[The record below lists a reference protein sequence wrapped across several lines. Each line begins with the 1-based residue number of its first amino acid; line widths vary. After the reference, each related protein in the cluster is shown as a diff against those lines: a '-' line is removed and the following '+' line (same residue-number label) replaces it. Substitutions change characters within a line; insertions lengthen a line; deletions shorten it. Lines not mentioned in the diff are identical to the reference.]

1 MKLDKRLIDFHS
13 HILPCADHGSKNL
26 EMSLRQIERISA
38 ADVKTV
44 VATPHF
50 YPDRTNVDKFLEMRR
65 ESEYNLREATGSN
78 SPEIVVGAEVLIC
91 SGIHKMKGLEKL
103 CIGDTDYIL
112 LEMPFYRW
120 GDHLFETVRGI
131 IQLGLKPIMA
141 HIDRYCEKDVE
152 RIMCLNVA
160 AQVNTD
166 AINSFFGRKKV
177 MRWIDEG
184 RVVALGS
191 DLHGDG
197 NYADFVRG
205 CTRLGDK
212 CDEIMAMSEMIL
224 KNDKYVF

>member
-1 MKLDKRLIDFHS
+1 MDKMLIDFHS
-13 HILPCADHGSKNL
+13 HILPCADHGSDSL

-38 ADVKTV
+38 ENVKTV

-50 YPDRTNVDKFLEMRR
+50 YPDRTNVDKFLNMRR
-65 ESEYNLREATGSN
+65 ECECNLRKALN
-78 SPEIVVGAEVLIC
+78 SDAPEIVVGAEVLIC
-91 SGIHKMKGLEKL
+91 SGIHKMKDLDKL

-120 GDHLFETVRGI
+120 GDHLFETVREVI
-131 IQLGLKPIMA
+131 NIGLKPIMA
-141 HIDRYCEKDVE
+141 HIDRYSEKDVE
-152 RIMCLNVA
+152 RMMYLNVA

-184 RVVALGS
+184 RVVAIGS

-197 NYADFVRG
+197 NYADFVHG
-205 CTRLGDK
+205 CAKLGDK
-212 CDEIMAMSEMIL
+212 CNEIMTMSEKIL
-224 KNDKYVF
+224 KNDKSVF